1 MKIIKDKI
9 FKRLGGEKQQT
20 QNLFAEISLR

>member
-1 MKIIKDKI
+1 MKIINGKI

-20 QNLFAEISLR
+20 QNIFAEISLR